1 MTTDTREWVLASS
14 NAGKLAEIVALLADL
29 PLRVIPQTQL
39 GVESASET
47 APTYVENALIKARHA
62 AATTGLPAI
71 ADDSGL
77 SVEALDGRPG
87 IHSARFAGP
96 GCTPADNIQLLLQ
109 LLTSVPEPAR
119 QARFYCVIVALR
131 SPNDPAPI
139 VAQGQWLG
147 RIALSPKGS
156 GGFGYDPVFYDPVL
170 GATAAELPAAAK
182 NRVSHRGG
190 ALRTLRAALQ
200 HEAD

>member
-1 MTTDTREWVLASS
+1 MTAIAREWVLASG
-14 NAGKLAEIVALLADL
+14 NAGKLAEISALLADL

-39 GVESASET
+39 GVESASEP

-62 AATTGLPAI
+62 AAATGMPAI

-96 GCTPADNIQLLLQ
+96 GCTPADNIELLLR

-131 SPNDPAPI
+131 WRDDPAPI
-139 VAQGQWLG
+139 IAQGQWLG
-147 RIALSPKGS
+147 RIAPAPQGS
-156 GGFGYDPVFYDPVL
+156 SGFGYDPVFYDPAL
-170 GATAAELPAAAK
+170 GATAAELPAAVK
-182 NRVSHRGG
+182 NRVSHRGA
-190 ALRTLRAALQ
+190 ALRMLRAALQ
-200 HEAD
+200 LEAH